1 MDSEFKELYQQVI
14 LDHNK
19 NPKNFGHLSTCNHQ
33 SVGMNPLCGDHLKL
47 ELQISEDDVIDDIK
61 FSGDGCAISR
71 ASASIM
77 TSIVK
82 GKAIEE
88 AKEYFHQFHDMVM
101 NNQEPNEDIDERIA
115 VFSGVKEFP
124 ARVKCATLSWH
135 TLIAAIDGNETISTE
150 S

>member
-1 MDSEFKELYQQVI
+1 MDSEFRELYQQVI

-19 NPKNFGHLSTCNHQ
+19 NPKNFGHLSSCNHQ

-47 ELQISEDDVIDDIK
+47 ELTISPEEVIDDIK

-77 TSIVK
+77 TSLVK
-82 GKAIEE
+82 GKNLEQV
-88 AKEYFHQFHDMVM
+88 KEYFNQFHSMVM
-101 NNQEPNEDIDERIA
+101 TDEELSEDIDERIA
-115 VFSGVKEFP
+115 IFSGVKEFP

-135 TLIAAIDGNETISTE
+135 TLIAAIDGNESISTE
-150 S
+150 